1 MNPAAIPEILKAY
14 QFELEIDYATA
25 RHEIS
30 TDLFMAFSMRLWAS
44 LNEKQGAA
52 SYVYF
57 MSHVPPACRI
67 YRPDAPILTL
77 ADGPRS
83 AGAYHSGDLA
93 YVFNTMAKTGCFW
106 NDEDRELAVTMNRYW
121 INFAKR
127 SHPNGGEQ
135 LKWPAWSETGEV
147 MVFDDGPRL
156 ERDVRHQKLKALAQG
171 LNLSLD

>member
-44 LNEKQGAA
+44 LNQKQGRGELF
-52 SYVYF
+52 YF

-67 YRPDAPILTL
+67 YRPEAPELL
-77 ADGPRS
+77 LPSGPRS

-93 YVFNTMAKTGCFW
+93 YVFNTMHKAGCGW
-106 NDEDRELAVTMNRYW
+106 NDADRELARVMNRYW

-135 LKWPAWSETGEV
+135 PNWPAWSETGARH
-147 MVFDDGPRL
+147 DGL
-156 ERDVRHQKLKALAQG
+156 
-171 LNLSLD
+171 